1 MSRDARW
8 KALLELL
15 VERGRLDVEEA
26 ATELEVSAATIRRD
40 FDRLAEQQMLVRTR
54 GGAVVH
60 GVSYELPL
68 RYKTARRA
76 SEKQRVAQAVAALV
90 APGEAVGLTG
100 GTTTTEVARALA
112 VRADLA
118 SGTPAL
124 TVVTNALNI
133 ANELAVRPQFKI
145 VVTGGV
151 ARAQSYELI
160 GPLADGVLGQVTL
173 DVAVLGVVAF
183 DVAHGAAAHDE
194 AEAAINRLLCERAE
208 RVVVAADSS
217 KLGRMGV
224 RPDLRDRVGG
234 HAGDGRRGRPG
245 AGGAVRGGG
254 GPGRHGLR
262 VAEGSP
268 VSARGRRCRRCRRC
282 APAWRPG
289 RSPARPAPIRRG
301 R

>member
-15 VERGRLDVEEA
+15 VERGRLEVEEA
-26 ATELEVSAATIRRD
+26 AAELAVSAATIRRD
-40 FDRLAEQQMLVRTR
+40 LDQLAEQQMLVRTR

-68 RYKTARRA
+68 RYKTARQA
-76 SEKQRVAQAVAALV
+76 SEKQRIAKAVADLV
-90 APGEAVGLTG
+90 EPGETVGLTG

-112 VRADLA
+112 VRGDLTT
-118 SGTPAL
+118 GTPAL

-151 ARAQSYELI
+151 ARPQSYELI
-160 GPLADGVLGQVTL
+160 GPLADGVLGQITL

-183 DVAHGAAAHDE
+183 DVVHGAAAHDE
-194 AEAAINRLLCERAE
+194 GEAAVNRLLCERAA

-217 KLGRMGV
+217 KLGGRAFARICAAELVDVLVTDTAAEPETV
-224 RPDLRDRVGG
+224 RPFEEAGIRVLT
-234 HAGDGRRGRPG
+234 
-245 AGGAVRGGG
+245 V
-254 GPGRHGLR
+254 
-262 VAEGSP
+262 
-268 VSARGRRCRRCRRC
+268 
-282 APAWRPG
+282 
-289 RSPARPAPIRRG
+289 
-301 R
+301 

>member
-8 KALLELL
+8 KTLLELL

-26 ATELEVSAATIRRD
+26 AAELDVSAATIRRD
-40 FDRLAEQQMLVRTR
+40 FDQLADQQMLVRTR

-76 SEKQRVAQAVAALV
+76 SEKERIAKAVADLV
-90 APGEAVGLTG
+90 SPGEAVGLTG

-112 VRADLA
+112 VRPDLA
-118 SGTPAL
+118 TGSPAL

-151 ARAQSYELI
+151 ARPQSYELV
-160 GPLADGVLGQVTL
+160 GPLADGVLDQITL
-173 DVAVLGVVAF
+173 DTAVLGVVAF
-183 DVAHGAAAHDE
+183 DAIHGAAAHDE
-194 AEAAINRLLCERAE
+194 EEAAINRLLCERAE

-217 KLGRMGV
+217 KLGRRAFARICATDRVDTLVTDTGVDPETVAGFEEAGV
-224 RPDLRDRVGG
+224 RVL
-234 HAGDGRRGRPG
+234 
-245 AGGAVRGGG
+245 AV
-254 GPGRHGLR
+254 
-262 VAEGSP
+262 
-268 VSARGRRCRRCRRC
+268 
-282 APAWRPG
+282 
-289 RSPARPAPIRRG
+289 
-301 R
+301 

>member
-15 VERGRLDVEEA
+15 VARGRLDVEEA
-26 ATELEVSAATIRRD
+26 AAELAVSAATIRRD
-40 FDRLAEQQMLVRTR
+40 LDRLAEQQMLIRTR

-76 SEKQRVAQAVAALV
+76 SEKQRIARAVADLV

-118 SGTPAL
+118 SGSPAL

-133 ANELAVRPQFKI
+133 ATELAVRPQFKI

-151 ARAQSYELI
+151 ARAQSYELV
-160 GPLADGVLGQVTL
+160 GPLADGVLGRIAL

-183 DVAHGAAAHDE
+183 DVTDGAAAHDE
-194 AEAAINRLLCERAE
+194 AEAAVNRLLCDRAE
-208 RVVVAADSS
+208 RVVVAADSG
-217 KLGRMGV
+217 KLGRRAFARICAAEAVDTLVTDTGADAETAGRFEEAGIRVV
-224 RPDLRDRVGG
+224 RV
-234 HAGDGRRGRPG
+234 
-245 AGGAVRGGG
+245 
-254 GPGRHGLR
+254 
-262 VAEGSP
+262 
-268 VSARGRRCRRCRRC
+268 
-282 APAWRPG
+282 
-289 RSPARPAPIRRG
+289 
-301 R
+301 

>member
-8 KALLELL
+8 NTLLELL
-15 VERGRLDVEEA
+15 VQRGRLDVEEA
-26 ATELEVSAATIRRD
+26 AAELEVSAATIRRD
-40 FDRLAEQQMLVRTR
+40 FDRLADQQMLVRTR

-68 RYKTARRA
+68 RYKTARHA
-76 SEKQRVAQAVAALV
+76 SEKQRIAEAVAGLI

-112 VRADLA
+112 VRDDLT
-118 SGTPAL
+118 SGSPAL

-151 ARAQSYELI
+151 ARPQSYELI
-160 GPLADGVLGQVTL
+160 GPLTDGVLGQITL
-173 DVAVLGVVAF
+173 DVAVLGVVAL

-194 AEAAINRLLCERAE
+194 AEAAVNRLLCERAE

-217 KLGRMGV
+217 KLGQRAFARICGTESVDTLVTDAAAGTDTV
-224 RPDLRDRVGG
+224 RRFEE
-234 HAGDGRRGRPG
+234 A
-245 AGGAVRGGG
+245 
-254 GPGRHGLR
+254 GLR
-262 VAEGSP
+262 VI
-268 VSARGRRCRRCRRC
+268 VV
-282 APAWRPG
+282 
-289 RSPARPAPIRRG
+289 
-301 R
+301 

>member
-26 ATELEVSAATIRRD
+26 AVDLAVSAATIRRD
-40 FDRLAEQQMLVRTR
+40 FDQLAEQQMLVRTR

-68 RYKTARRA
+68 RYKTARHA
-76 SEKQRVAQAVAALV
+76 SEKQRIAKAVAELV

-112 VRADLA
+112 VRGDLTSGA
-118 SGTPAL
+118 SGSPAL
-124 TVVTNALNI
+124 TIVTNALNI

-145 VVTGGV
+145 VLTGGV
-151 ARAQSYELI
+151 ARPQSYELV
-160 GPLADGVLGQVTL
+160 GPLADGVLSQITV

-183 DVAHGAAAHDE
+183 DVTHGAAAHDE

-208 RVVVAADSS
+208 RVIVAADSS
-217 KLGRMGV
+217 KLGQRAFARICSAESVNTLVTDTAVAPDMVRRFEEAGV
-224 RPDLRDRVGG
+224 RVV
-234 HAGDGRRGRPG
+234 
-245 AGGAVRGGG
+245 AV
-254 GPGRHGLR
+254 
-262 VAEGSP
+262 
-268 VSARGRRCRRCRRC
+268 
-282 APAWRPG
+282 
-289 RSPARPAPIRRG
+289 
-301 R
+301 

>member
-15 VERGRLDVEEA
+15 VERGRLEVEEVA
-26 ATELEVSAATIRRD
+26 AELGVSAATIRRD
-40 FDRLAEQQMLVRTR
+40 LDQLAEQQMLVRTR

-76 SEKQRVAQAVAALV
+76 SEKQRIAKAVADLV

-112 VRADLA
+112 VRGDLGAD
-118 SGTPAL
+118 SPAL

-151 ARAQSYELI
+151 ARPQSYELV
-160 GPLADGVLGQVTL
+160 GPLADGVLGQITL

-183 DVAHGAAAHDE
+183 DVTHGAAAHDE

-217 KLGRMGV
+217 KLGRRAFARICAAGQV
-224 RPDLRDRVGG
+224 DTLVTDTAVAAETAHRFEEAGIRVL
-234 HAGDGRRGRPG
+234 
-245 AGGAVRGGG
+245 AV
-254 GPGRHGLR
+254 
-262 VAEGSP
+262 
-268 VSARGRRCRRCRRC
+268 
-282 APAWRPG
+282 
-289 RSPARPAPIRRG
+289 
-301 R
+301 

>member
-26 ATELEVSAATIRRD
+26 AAELGVSAATIRRD
-40 FDRLAEQQMLVRTR
+40 FDQLAEQQMLVRTR

-68 RYKTARRA
+68 RYKTARHA
-76 SEKQRVAQAVAALV
+76 SEKQRIAKAVADLI

-112 VRADLA
+112 VRDDLA
-118 SGTPAL
+118 TGSPAL

-151 ARAQSYELI
+151 ARPQSYELI
-160 GPLADGVLGQVTL
+160 GPLADGVLGRITL
-173 DVAVLGVVAF
+173 DVAVLGVVAL
-183 DVAHGAAAHDE
+183 DVTHGAAAHDE

-217 KLGRMGV
+217 KLGQRAFAWICGVESVDTLVTDSAAGADVVRRFEEAGV
-224 RPDLRDRVGG
+224 RV
-234 HAGDGRRGRPG
+234 
-245 AGGAVRGGG
+245 V
-254 GPGRHGLR
+254 
-262 VAEGSP
+262 VA
-268 VSARGRRCRRCRRC
+268 
-282 APAWRPG
+282 
-289 RSPARPAPIRRG
+289 
-301 R
+301 

>member
-8 KALLELL
+8 KSLVELL
-15 VERGRLDVEEA
+15 VERGRLEVEEA
-26 ATELEVSAATIRRD
+26 AAELEVSAATIRRD

-76 SEKQRVAQAVAALV
+76 SEKQRIAKAVADLV

-112 VRADLA
+112 VRGDLTA
-118 SGTPAL
+118 GSPAL
-124 TVVTNALNI
+124 TIVTNALNI

-151 ARAQSYELI
+151 ARPQSYELI
-160 GPLADGVLGQVTL
+160 GPLADGVLSQITVDL
-173 DVAVLGVVAF
+173 AVLGVVAL
-183 DVAHGAAAHDE
+183 DVTHGAAANDE
-194 AEAAINRLLCERAE
+194 AEAAINRLLCERAA

-217 KLGRMGV
+217 KLGRRAFARICAV
-224 RPDLRDRVGG
+224 
-234 HAGDGRRGRPG
+234 
-245 AGGAVRGGG
+245 GAVDTLVTDTAADAETVERFQEA
-254 GPGRHGLR
+254 GLR
-262 VAEGSP
+262 VIT
-268 VSARGRRCRRCRRC
+268 V
-282 APAWRPG
+282 
-289 RSPARPAPIRRG
+289 
-301 R
+301 

>member
-15 VERGRLDVEEA
+15 VERGRLEVEQA
-26 ATELEVSAATIRRD
+26 AVELDVSAATIRRD
-40 FDRLAEQQMLVRTR
+40 FDQLAEQQMLVRTR

-76 SEKQRVAQAVAALV
+76 SEKQRIARAVAGLV

-112 VRADLA
+112 VHPDLA

-145 VVTGGV
+145 VTTGGV
-151 ARAQSYELI
+151 ARPQSYELV
-160 GPLADGVLGQVTL
+160 GPLANGVLGQITM

-183 DVAHGAAAHDE
+183 DAVHGAAAHDE
-194 AEAAINRLLCERAE
+194 AEAAVNRLLCERAE
-208 RVVVAADSS
+208 RVIVAADSS
-217 KLGRMGV
+217 KLGQRAFSLICPTDLVDTLVTDTAVDQETVRRFEEAGV
-224 RPDLRDRVGG
+224 RVLTV
-234 HAGDGRRGRPG
+234 
-245 AGGAVRGGG
+245 
-254 GPGRHGLR
+254 
-262 VAEGSP
+262 
-268 VSARGRRCRRCRRC
+268 
-282 APAWRPG
+282 
-289 RSPARPAPIRRG
+289 
-301 R
+301 

>member
-8 KALLELL
+8 KVLLELL

-26 ATELEVSAATIRRD
+26 AVELEVSAATIRRD
-40 FDRLAEQQMLVRTR
+40 FDQLAEQQMLVRTR

-68 RYKTARRA
+68 RYKTARHA
-76 SEKQRVAQAVAALV
+76 SEKQRIAKAVADLV

-112 VRADLA
+112 VRSDLA
-118 SGTPAL
+118 SGSPAL

-151 ARAQSYELI
+151 ARPQSYELI
-160 GPLADGVLGQVTL
+160 GPLADGVLGQITL

-183 DVAHGAAAHDE
+183 DAAHGAAAHDE

-208 RVVVAADSS
+208 RVIVAADSS
-217 KLGRMGV
+217 KLGQRAFARICDADTIDTLVTDTAIAEDEV
-224 RPDLRDRVGG
+224 RRFEE
-234 HAGDGRRGRPG
+234 A
-245 AGGAVRGGG
+245 
-254 GPGRHGLR
+254 GLR
-262 VAEGSP
+262 VLM
-268 VSARGRRCRRCRRC
+268 V
-282 APAWRPG
+282 
-289 RSPARPAPIRRG
+289 
-301 R
+301 

>member
-8 KALLELL
+8 KVLLELL
-15 VERGRLDVEEA
+15 VERGRLEVEEA
-26 ATELEVSAATIRRD
+26 AAELGVSAATIRRD
-40 FDRLAEQQMLVRTR
+40 LDGLAEQQMLVRTR

-68 RYKTARRA
+68 RYKTARHA
-76 SEKQRVAQAVAALV
+76 SEKQRIAKAVADLV

-112 VRADLA
+112 VRGDLGA
-118 SGTPAL
+118 GSPAL

-151 ARAQSYELI
+151 ARPQSYELI
-160 GPLADGVLGQVTL
+160 GPLADGVLSQVTL

-183 DVAHGAAAHDE
+183 DLTHGAAAHDE

-217 KLGRMGV
+217 KLGRRAFARICAAELVDTLVTDTAVAQDTVHRFEEAGI
-224 RPDLRDRVGG
+224 RVL
-234 HAGDGRRGRPG
+234 
-245 AGGAVRGGG
+245 AV
-254 GPGRHGLR
+254 
-262 VAEGSP
+262 
-268 VSARGRRCRRCRRC
+268 
-282 APAWRPG
+282 
-289 RSPARPAPIRRG
+289 
-301 R
+301 